1 MTRLASRRCPRS
13 TPRLSPPGA
22 RTSSSSTTPRCH
34 RFWPSSA
41 AIAAAMCNS
50 SAAIWVRAA
59 SPRSSMPASP
69 TRRSPRSRAAWT
81 CACSGPRACS
91 SPWPTGE
98 AKKESWP
105 PPNDFFR
112 PGRLSFREPACL
124 PQLPDSSARGSGNM
138 GADIAAGTRRAKAVR
153 VALLLAGTA
162 LAGSLASGT
171 VLAQPAP
178 GATAAPIINVPAQP
192 LSTALIAFSRQTRV
206 EVIVPSSVA
215 AGKRSATVNGPLTA
229 QAALSQMLAGTG
241 LSYRFTGAGT
251 VTIEGA
257 RAASGPTGASEAG
270 AIELDTITVAGATMA
285 RGGVSEI

>member
-1 MTRLASRRCPRS
+1 
-13 TPRLSPPGA
+13 
-22 RTSSSSTTPRCH
+22 
-34 RFWPSSA
+34 
-41 AIAAAMCNS
+41 
-50 SAAIWVRAA
+50 
-59 SPRSSMPASP
+59 
-69 TRRSPRSRAAWT
+69 
-81 CACSGPRACS
+81 
-91 SPWPTGE
+91 
-98 AKKESWP
+98 
-105 PPNDFFR
+105 
-112 PGRLSFREPACL
+112 
-124 PQLPDSSARGSGNM
+124 M

-153 VALLLAGTA
+153 VALLLAGAA

-178 GATAAPIINVPAQP
+178 GATAAPIITVPAQP

-285 RGGVSEI
+285 RGGVSEILVGPADLARINPSDAREVFAGQPRIKVGGSTPMSQKVYVNGVEETNLAVTIDGSRQNNKVFHHNG